1 VQQRQ
6 EILYGGGTHP
16 QKPDELE
23 DQFLTGQGPELISQK
38 TEGRSPPGLLYKGGQ
53 TTLEEQ
59 AHGKRQD
66 TEDHGIRNTGDHH
79 PRQSSFPV

>member
-23 DQFLTGQGPELISQK
+23 DQ
-38 TEGRSPPGLLYKGGQ
+38 LLAWSGHMESDKMLKIMGFG
-53 TTLEEQ
+53 TL
-59 AHGKRQD
+59 AIIILA
-66 TEDHGIRNTGDHH
+66 GIL
-79 PRQSSFPV
+79 FWFKM